1 MNDFQKLVQNDQIIK
16 ELSIVLNCSKDEVIP
31 ECKKLIKQLQ
41 KPIKVNIAS
50 DAISYVQQQARTNG
64 NMSPA
69 QWVND
74 LIKWHRFE
82 ANRRETNTKQ

>member
-1 MNDFQKLVQNDQIIK
+1 MSEIDYLLKNEQTLR
-16 ELSIVLNCSKDEVIP
+16 ELASVLNCSRDEVIG

-50 DAISYVQQQARTNG
+50 DAITYVQKQARVNG

-74 LIKWHRFE
+74 LIKWHRL
-82 ANRRETNTKQ
+82 ETSMKEKRI